1 MMRMSR
7 LTSRLKREMSAHL
20 DSGCD
25 AVSGSG
31 VSSRTGSPGIRL
43 EIPPRPV
50 NPRLDHTWVL
60 LGVTGYHP

>member
-1 MMRMSR
+1 MNRMSR
-7 LTSRLKREMSAHL
+7 LTSSLRRDMSAGL

-25 AVSGSG
+25 PVSGSG
-31 VSSRTGSPGIRL
+31 VSNRTGSPGIRL